1 MEQIDVKLWYII
13 RTMGVANQKSVIF
26 FVTVPHFII
35 MLFIKRG

>member
-1 MEQIDVKLWYII
+1 MEQIDIKLWYII
-13 RTMGVANQKSVIF
+13 RTMGVANKKSFF

>member
-1 MEQIDVKLWYII
+1 MEQIDIKLWYII
-13 RTMGVANQKSVIF
+13 RTMGVANKNPAF